1 MRAVT
6 LDRVVPEG
14 LAEEV
19 ALGQELQPKGQ
30 ASATALRQPVLST
43 LAISTKAGTVSYC
56 PLYLSSAWH
65 GAHNSCSWCLLSEY
79 TLFSQLVLGGGIAG
93 RGKEEMRFLP
103 AKGMCVFLNFLGPE
117 G

>member
-19 ALGQELQPKGQ
+19 ALGQELQPEGQ
-30 ASATALRQPVLST
+30 ASAKALRQPVLST
-43 LAISTKAGTVSYC
+43 LAISTKAGTISYC
-56 PLYLSSAWH
+56 PLYPSSAWH
-65 GAHNSCSWCLLSEY
+65 GAHDSCSWCLLSEY
-79 TLFSQLVLGGGIAG
+79 TLFSQLVLGGRIAG
-93 RGKEEMRFLP
+93 RAREEMRFLST
-103 AKGMCVFLNFLGPE
+103 KGMCVFLNFLGHE